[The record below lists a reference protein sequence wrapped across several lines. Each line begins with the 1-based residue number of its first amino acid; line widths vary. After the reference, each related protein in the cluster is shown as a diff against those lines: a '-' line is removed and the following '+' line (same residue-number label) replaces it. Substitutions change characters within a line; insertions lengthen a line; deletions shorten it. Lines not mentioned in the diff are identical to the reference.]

1 MIVNLILF
9 LYVLPTI
16 INLVG
21 FNSIYNEL
29 KKMDDHGAFVTYTTI
44 CFVPAINLLVTVY
57 LICTYVL
64 KAFGEN

>member
-1 MIVNLILF
+1 MIVILF
-9 LYVLPTI
+9 LYILPII
-16 INLVG
+16 INLIG

-29 KKMDDHGAFVTYTTI
+29 KKMDDYGAFVTYITI
-44 CFVPAINLLVTVY
+44 CFVPAINLLVTIY